1 MIPRR
6 KFLTAIGGA
15 ATVAALP
22 FGAPRRARSA
32 LSGVLAPVP
41 LEMEQGVKTFRLRSR
56 QVALPLLGA
65 DGPQSSLW
73 LYADAPLPVIR
84 VSRGEPVRIRFTNDL
99 PTEHS
104 SIHWHGIRV
113 PNALDG
119 VPYITQKPIQP
130 GSGYVYEFTPPDA
143 GTFFFHPHCNE
154 SGQVGQGLAGIF
166 IVDGDTPA
174 PFDDDIILAAKD
186 WRLAPDGSFL
196 PFTTIKGA
204 SRAGTFGTVRTVNG
218 AASFARQVPASAD
231 LRLRL
236 LNLDSTR
243 VIEVGIEGAE
253 AQVIAIDGNAVVP
266 FPLDTWR
273 LGPAMRLDL
282 AVRSPAA
289 GATFKLIDYGASE
302 LYDLAALTAEGAPMR
317 TEPFSPP
324 PLLASP
330 IPAPDLA
337 AAETQTYLFGAASD
351 SIASFVD
358 SLDPDDPLSAVI
370 LDSLCTG
377 DETFWSINTLSW
389 PHDGHEKLPPPL
401 ARLKAGKSYRF
412 VLQNGTPHPHPIH
425 LHGHTFTVLSS
436 SRRPLPLHQADTV
449 LVAPKE
455 RVEIAFV
462 ARSGDWMFH
471 CHILEHLE
479 TGMMGYLRIA

>member
-15 ATVAALP
+15 AVAAALP
-22 FGAPRRARSA
+22 FAGPRAAQSS
-32 LSGVLAPVP
+32 LPGVLAPLP
-41 LEMEQGVKTFRLRSR
+41 SEMEQGVKTFHLRSR
-56 QVALPLLGA
+56 KVSLPLLSA
-65 DGPQSSLW
+65 DGPQSPLC
-73 LYADAPLPVIR
+73 LYAEAPLPVIR
-84 VSRGEPVRIRFTNDL
+84 ATRGEPLRIRFTNDL

-113 PNALDG
+113 PNAMDG

-166 IVDGDTPA
+166 IVDGDTAA

-186 WRLAPDGSFL
+186 WRLAPNGSFL
-196 PFTTIKGA
+196 PFSTIKGA
-204 SRAGTFGTVRTVNG
+204 SRAGTFGTIRTVNG
-218 AASFARQVPASAD
+218 ATAFARAVPASAD
-231 LRLRL
+231 LRLRI

-253 AQVIAIDGNAVVP
+253 AQVIAIDGNAVPP

-273 LGPAMRLDL
+273 MGPAMRLDL
-282 AVRSPAA
+282 AVRSPPSGAA
-289 GATFKLIDYGASE
+289 FKLIDYGASE
-302 LYDLAALTAEGAPMR
+302 LYDLAVLTAEGPALR
-317 TEPFSPP
+317 AEPFRPA
-324 PLLASP
+324 PLNASP

-337 AAETQTYLFGAASD
+337 GAETQTYLFGAASD
-351 SIASFVD
+351 AIASFVD

-377 DETFWSINTLSW
+377 EETFWSINKLSW
-389 PHDGHEKLPPPL
+389 PRDGHEKLPPPL
-401 ARLKAGKSYRF
+401 ARLQAGKSYRF
-412 VLQNGTPHPHPIH
+412 ILQNGTPHPHPIH
-425 LHGHTFTVLSS
+425 LHGHSFTVLNSNK
-436 SRRPLPLHQADTV
+436 RPLPVHQADTV

-462 ARSGDWMFH
+462 ARAGDWMFH

>member
-6 KFLTAIGGA
+6 RFLTAAGGLA
-15 ATVAALP
+15 AAAVLP
-22 FGAPRRARSA
+22 SGWPAAARSA
-32 LSGVLAPVP
+32 APQVLAPVP
-41 LEMEQGVKTFRLRSR
+41 FAMEQGAKTFGLRSR
-56 QVALPLLGA
+56 EVAMPLLGA
-65 DGPQSSLW
+65 DGPKTPLW
-73 LYADAPLPVIR
+73 LYADAPLPLIR
-84 VSRGEPVRIRFTNDL
+84 ATRGEPLRIRFSNDL

-113 PNALDG
+113 PNAMDG
-119 VPYITQKPIQP
+119 VPYITQKPVEP

-154 SGQVGQGLAGIF
+154 SGQVGQGLAGVF
-166 IVDGDTPA
+166 IVDGDATA
-174 PFDDDIILAAKD
+174 PFDDEIILAAKD

-196 PFTTIKGA
+196 PFSTIKGA
-204 SRAGTFGTVRTVNG
+204 SRAGTFGTIRTVNG
-218 AASFARQVPASAD
+218 AASFARTVPPSAD
-231 LRLRL
+231 LRLRI

-243 VIEVGIEGAE
+243 VIEVGVEGAE
-253 AQVIAIDGNAVVP
+253 ARVIAIDGNAVPP

-282 AVRSPAA
+282 AVRSPPS
-289 GATFKLIDYGASE
+289 GANFKLVDYGASD
-302 LYDLAALTAEGAPMR
+302 LYDLAVLTAEGAPMR
-317 TEPFSPP
+317 AGPFQPA

-337 AAETQTYLFGAASD
+337 GAETQTYLFGAASD

-358 SLDPDDPLSAVI
+358 SLDPNDPLSAVI

-377 DETFWSINTLSW
+377 DETFWSINKLSW
-389 PHDGHEKLPPPL
+389 PLDGHEKLPPPL
-401 ARLKAGKSYRF
+401 ARLQAGKSYRF

-425 LHGHTFTVLSS
+425 LHGHTFTVLGSS
-436 SRRPLPLHQADTV
+436 KRPLPVHQADTV

-462 ARSGDWMFH
+462 ARPGDWMFH

>member
-6 KFLTAIGGA
+6 RFLTTIVGA
-15 ATVAALP
+15 AAAAALP
-22 FGAPRRARSA
+22 FATPRPAQSA
-32 LSGVLAPVP
+32 LSGVLAPLP
-41 LEMEQGVKTFRLRSR
+41 SEMEQGVKTFHLRSR
-56 QVALPLLGA
+56 QAALPLMGA
-65 DGPQSSLW
+65 DGPPSQLW

-84 VSRGEPVRIRFTNDL
+84 APRGEPVRIRFTNDL

-113 PNALDG
+113 PNAMDG
-119 VPYITQKPIQP
+119 VPYITQKPVEP

-154 SGQVGQGLAGIF
+154 AGQVGQGLAGLF
-166 IVDGDTPA
+166 IVDGDATA

-196 PFTTIKGA
+196 PFSTIKGA

-218 AASFARQVPASAD
+218 AAAFARTVPASAD

-236 LNLDSTR
+236 LNLDATR

-253 AQVIAIDGNAVVP
+253 AQVIAIDGNAVPP

-273 LGPAMRLDL
+273 MGPAMRLDL
-282 AVRSPAA
+282 AVRSPPS

-302 LYDLAALTAEGAPMR
+302 LYDLAVLTAEGAAMR
-317 TEPFSPP
+317 SGPFSPA

-337 AAETQTYLFGAASD
+337 GAETQTYLFGAASD

-377 DETFWSINTLSW
+377 DETFWSINKLSW
-389 PHDGHEKLPPPL
+389 PRDGHEKLPPPL
-401 ARLKAGKSYRF
+401 ARLQAGKSYRF
-412 VLQNGTPHPHPIH
+412 ILQNGTPHPHPIH

-436 SRRPLPLHQADTV
+436 SKRPLPVHQADTV

-462 ARSGDWMFH
+462 ARPGDWMFH

>member
-1 MIPRR
+1 
-6 KFLTAIGGA
+6 
-15 ATVAALP
+15 
-22 FGAPRRARSA
+22 
-32 LSGVLAPVP
+32 
-41 LEMEQGVKTFRLRSR
+41 MEQGVRTFSLRSR
-56 QVALPLLGA
+56 QSALPLLGA
-65 DGPQSSLW
+65 DGPLTPFW
-73 LYADAPLPVIR
+73 LYASAPLPVIR
-84 VSRGEPVRIRFTNDL
+84 TPRGEPVRIRFTNDL

-113 PNALDG
+113 PNAMDG
-119 VPYITQKPIQP
+119 VPYITQRPVEP

-154 SGQVGQGLAGIF
+154 SGQVGQGLAGVF
-166 IVDGDTPA
+166 IVDGDKA
-174 PFDDDIILAAKD
+174 EAFDDDIILAAKD

-196 PFTTIKGA
+196 PFSTIKGA

-218 AASFARQVPASAD
+218 AAAFARTVPASAD

-236 LNLDSTR
+236 LNLDATR
-243 VIEVGIEGAE
+243 VIEVGIEDAE
-253 AQVIAIDGNAVVP
+253 AQVIAIDGNAVPP

-282 AVRSPAA
+282 AVRSPPS
-289 GATFKLIDYGASE
+289 GANFKLVDYGASE
-302 LYDLAALTAEGAPMR
+302 LYDLAVLTSEGAPMR
-317 TEPFSPP
+317 AGLFQPA

-337 AAETQTYLFGAASD
+337 GAETQTYLFGAASD

-358 SLDPDDPLSAVI
+358 SLDPDDALSAVI

-377 DETFWSINTLSW
+377 DETFWSINKLSW
-389 PHDGHEKLPPPL
+389 PRDGHEKLPPPL
-401 ARLKAGKSYRF
+401 ARLQAGKSYRF
-412 VLQNGTPHPHPIH
+412 ILQNGTPHPHPIH

-436 SRRPLPLHQADTV
+436 SKRPLPVHQADTV

-455 RVEIAFV
+455 RIEIAFV
-462 ARSGDWMFH
+462 ARPGDWMFH